1 MCGYTMHRFYILYTE
16 QSIKIVHMLLPPIYY
31 HRYLLARVQ
40 GEFGECRF
48 THLLNQRRDFNA
60 MWLLLFYSCMQLLLI
75 EAEISINFVAPVYW
89 SDIRSLSTSYNELHI
104 HDRSLNRL
112 PFCPRPAL
120 LGNAKQSTNHKHKTL
135 IKELPQVGS
144 GRCS

>member
-40 GEFGECRF
+40 GEFGECKF

-89 SDIRSLSTSYNELHI
+89 SDITSLSTSYNELHI
-104 HDRSLNRL
+104 R
-112 PFCPRPAL
+112 
-120 LGNAKQSTNHKHKTL
+120 T
-135 IKELPQVGS
+135 
-144 GRCS
+144 